1 MDEMRL
7 KLSTRFMRNIAA
19 KLLSRVIYKKLGYK
33 VDLQLNDLDVKMVDG
48 ETYISTNVEAKIN
61 SREFMKIMKS
71 IGMED

>member
-19 KLLSRVIYKKLGYK
+19 KLLSRAIYKKLGYK